1 MNGAPAGPGPRNG
14 PWGRGFL
21 WLGAIALLAGLTAL
35 FHAADTRR
43 SGSAYMVQNTASGVV
58 LKRDR
63 SGHYLASGQIN
74 GRDVEFLID
83 TGATDV
89 AIPESLA
96 RELAIEFGPRV
107 TVMTAAGPVAGWMTR
122 LDQVRLGHLS
132 LDNVRGT
139 ITRGP
144 MNKVLLG
151 MSFLRHFK
159 LSQQGDELSIEGET

>member
-1 MNGAPAGPGPRNG
+1 M
-14 PWGRGFL
+14 
-21 WLGAIALLAGLTAL
+21 
-35 FHAADTRR
+35 
-43 SGSAYMVQNTASGVV
+43 MQNTATGVV

-74 GRDVEFLID
+74 GMDVDFLID

-96 RELAIEFGPRV
+96 RELGIEFGPRV
-107 TVMTAAGPVAGWMTR
+107 TVMTAAGPAVAWMTR
-122 LDQVRLGHLS
+122 LDQVRLGGLA
-132 LDNVRGT
+132 LENVRGT
-139 ITRGP
+139 ITRGS
-144 MNKVLLG
+144 MDRALLG